1 MNGLDKPWKIFYL
14 FQCEVCF
21 LKNKS
26 YALIVKQTRRE
37 KSFTEFYLAVSEF
50 HLLQGKIPCGL
61 FWYILC
67 EVPYL
72 QLPWD
77 FMITRE
83 KECENSCFGL
93 FLFVYLEGNHMA
105 NAVVSQQTVP
115 IVYRFTK
122 LEGRIG
128 SVVERVKV
136 CSQLAR
142 ILKSKRII
150 RSVTFRAL
158 IVVLGIKLKDQKVIV
173 SLDHLELFRP
183 AVNVQQIQDCC

>member
-1 MNGLDKPWKIFYL
+1 M
-14 FQCEVCF
+14 
-21 LKNKS
+21 
-26 YALIVKQTRRE
+26 
-37 KSFTEFYLAVSEF
+37 
-50 HLLQGKIPCGL
+50 
-61 FWYILC
+61 
-67 EVPYL
+67 
-72 QLPWD
+72 
-77 FMITRE
+77 
-83 KECENSCFGL
+83 
-93 FLFVYLEGNHMA
+93 
-105 NAVVSQQTVP
+105 
-115 IVYRFTK
+115 YRFTK

-183 AVNVQQIQDCC
+183 AVNVQQI